1 MINFVLSRFYP
12 KPILLIDAMCHINRN
27 DVYSNCIS
35 NSMSKNTGINKSHS
49 SINPRPKAKRD
60 HDRGFTME
68 RSDKLSDV
76 SMEKLVPDK
85 RADSLQNLSKGNH
98 DIKCVTINVSGLNS
112 KLNNGILDQYLANFD
127 IILTVE
133 TNCDSPI
140 LKDTMLSEFSHISKK
155 KFKSD
160 RNYKYGGIHGISAL
174 ISPDLKEVIELIPDT
189 ESECVLWLKI
199 KSVMGGSFIMG
210 SVYIPCDTS
219 RFNFDEV
226 FDQIERDIINLKIE
240 HNLPICLAG
249 DFNAHTGCTN
259 DFLEQDNLLADL
271 TGCEE
276 LGEDSIKNC
285 IRLNCGFTA
294 HRYNQDI
301 SDVNRNGK
309 QLLAMCQTM
318 NLRILNGRVGSDKY
332 FGGTTTNN
340 HHSSVIDY
348 VIVCEQMLSL
358 VSGFHIEMFD
368 PCYSDVHCPI
378 EFLLSVSNSTFSRDD
393 YSETTFLGN
402 EGICGNKAQ
411 EVIST
416 LPQMKFNWSKEMA
429 ADFQGVA
436 ADIDL
441 DDLFVKLSDI
451 SNNTTQTN
459 MNNLCQ
465 QLNEKNIVTAKQVG
479 AYKDSKS
486 HNKGKPGKSK
496 SQPWFD
502 QDCVIERQK
511 YYRVKNCLKR
521 SGAKAM
527 SYKKSKE
534 FKKFI
539 TAKKKDYIINWKIK
553 SEPFAHLTVRSI
565 GNCWI
570 SPRKAETPTIKYVS
584 RLSWNILRNSTV
596 QIMMLIFPT
605 LTYLRELTD
614 LLTKQIVSLI
624 MNSVN
629 KNSHC
634 W

>member
-1 MINFVLSRFYP
+1 
-12 KPILLIDAMCHINRN
+12 
-27 DVYSNCIS
+27 
-35 NSMSKNTGINKSHS
+35 
-49 SINPRPKAKRD
+49 
-60 HDRGFTME
+60 
-68 RSDKLSDV
+68 
-76 SMEKLVPDK
+76 
-85 RADSLQNLSKGNH
+85 
-98 DIKCVTINVSGLNS
+98 
-112 KLNNGILDQYLANFD
+112 
-127 IILTVE
+127 
-133 TNCDSPI
+133 
-140 LKDTMLSEFSHISKK
+140 
-155 KFKSD
+155 
-160 RNYKYGGIHGISAL
+160 
-174 ISPDLKEVIELIPDT
+174 
-189 ESECVLWLKI
+189 
-199 KSVMGGSFIMG
+199 MGGSFIMG

-226 FDQIERDIINLKIE
+226 FDQIERDIINLKSE

-259 DFLEQDNLLADL
+259 DFLKQDNLLADL

-285 IRLNCGFTA
+285 IRINCGFTA

-309 QLLAMCQTM
+309 QLLAICQTM
-318 NLRILNGRVGSDKY
+318 NLRILNGRFGSDKY

-358 VSGFHIEMFD
+358 VSSFHIEMFD
-368 PCYSDVHCPI
+368 PCYSDVHCPV
-378 EFLLSVSNSTFSRDD
+378 EFLSSVSNSTFSRDD
-393 YSETTFLGN
+393 YSETSFLGN
-402 EGICGNKAQ
+402 EGICGNRAQ

-416 LPQMKFNWSKEMA
+416 LPQMKFNWSKEIA

-451 SNNTTQTN
+451 SKNTTQTN

-465 QLNEKNIVTAKQVG
+465 QLNEKIIVTAKQVG

-486 HNKGKPGKSK
+486 HNKGKPGKVSHSRGLTKNAILNDK
-496 SQPWFD
+496 SIIALKTALKDLELKP
-502 QDCVIERQK
+502 CHI
-511 YYRVKNCLKR
+511 KNLR
-521 SGAKAM
+521 NSRHL
-527 SYKKSKE
+527 SQLRRR
-534 FKKFI
+534 I
-539 TAKKKDYIINWKIK
+539 IIINWKIK
-553 SEPFAHLTVRSI
+553 SEPFAHLIVRSI
-565 GNCWI
+565 GDCWI

-596 QIMMLIFPT
+596 QIIMLIFPT